1 MQAKVYRYIRKL
13 MALPFLLHNEIRPIV
28 CVPQHPCR
36 DPAPPQPDW
45 IYPRAVDRQHHL
57 PPKRLKHIQ
66 ATDPY
71 QQWHWGVAER
81 SEPPS
86 WWQIQI
92 RVLPVDRTPTSRSL
106 PNFYHHQACI
116 RQEVRRSR
124 EKYRQLQ
131 QKLFDTWDQFQTGNK
146 NASKLLRFCSRLN
159 GPARSQ

>member
-13 MALPFLLHNEIRPIV
+13 MALPFLPHNEIRPIV

-45 IYPRAVDRQHHL
+45 IYPRAVHRQHHL

-66 ATDPY
+66 ATDPN

-86 WWQIQI
+86 QWQIQI
-92 RVLPVDRTPTSRSL
+92 RVLPVDRTPSSRSL

-124 EKYRQLQ
+124 EKVQATSAETVWHLGPVPDRQ
-131 QKLFDTWDQFQTGNK
+131 QKRFKIT
-146 NASKLLRFCSRLN
+146 ALLLSSEWTCS
-159 GPARSQ
+159 